1 MTISKVSFTSR
12 ETAESQPGAPG
23 IAVISITDPGS
34 PPAALSPCFGPL
46 LRLAFYDAV
55 PADDYLP
62 APCPGLFDHRMARE
76 VCAFIDRLQAA
87 RETYAV
93 LVHCEYGISRSAAVA
108 LFVEAACEVPLQ
120 AREYACDAN
129 SWVMTCLERARPKIS
144 IDLPLPEQA
153 HDRRQGARHAR

>member
-1 MTISKVSFTSR
+1 MTISQVSFTSR
-12 ETAESQPGAPG
+12 EAAESLPGAPG
-23 IAVISITDPGS
+23 MAVISITDPGS
-34 PPAALSPCFGPL
+34 PPAALSPCFGPV

-62 APCPGLFDHRMARE
+62 APCPGLFDHVMARE

-108 LFVEAACEVPLQ
+108 LFIEAACGVPLH
-120 AREYACDAN
+120 AREFAGEAN
-129 SWVMTCLERARPKIS
+129 SWVMSCLERQRPAIN

-153 HDRRQGARHAR
+153 HERRQGVRYAS